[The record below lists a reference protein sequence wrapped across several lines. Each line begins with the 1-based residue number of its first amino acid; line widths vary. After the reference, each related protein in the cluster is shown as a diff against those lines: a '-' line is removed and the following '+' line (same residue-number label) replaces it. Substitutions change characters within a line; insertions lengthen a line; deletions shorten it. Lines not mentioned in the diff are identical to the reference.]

1 MLILRILC
9 PLAFGLVALVP
20 VLAEAQSAM
29 SKEFVSQHCDAYI
42 SRGYFQTEA
51 ECIKAHREN
60 KREWCEYALEY
71 QKKEGSSPDGRI
83 FKSVGECMKT
93 N

>member
-1 MLILRILC
+1 MLIARMLGL
-9 PLAFGLVALVP
+9 LMFGLFAMVP
-20 VLAEAQSAM
+20 VFAEAESAM
-29 SKEFVSQHCDAYI
+29 SKENVSQHCEAYI

-51 ECIKAHREN
+51 ECMKAHREN
-60 KREWCEYALEY
+60 KRAWCDYALEY

-93 N
+93 E